1 MRPPDARSCGSFA
14 VLPRVSECVSVC
26 ASARVRRDGMSF
38 VSDYYCEVRKIRRL
52 GACVSSVHLWRVDWN
67 LEAEDR

>member
-1 MRPPDARSCGSFA
+1 M
-14 VLPRVSECVSVC
+14 SECVSVC